1 MSYTKS
7 AFLALTPKKTR
18 KIKAFNPLQF
28 VTRCGIFSVTVTLNI
43 GGVMYLNTTVR
54 IPEIKGK
61 IITKKKG
68 GATYI
73 LYQYGSEYN
82 TDKKYAIP
90 LRAIVG
96 KVSPSDETLMFPNE
110 KYQLYFPDAQIPEE
124 LPLAYRSCCLKI
136 GSCVVIRKVLD
147 EYKLLPMLRKRF
159 GDDTGLI
166 LDLVSYLIVEEENAG
181 QYYPDYAFT
190 HPLLTEKMAIHSD
203 SKVSRLLGT
212 MTKDQCI
219 GFLDDWNRERD
230 HKSRIY
236 VSYDSTNKNCG
247 AGDIDIVEFGK
258 AKDDK
263 GLPVFNLSIAMDK
276 TNRVPLFYEE
286 YPGSITDV
294 SQFTFMVDKAIEYDY
309 KKIGFILDRGYFS
322 KENIRYIE
330 DNGYTFIIMCKGCKA
345 LVSDLVFKNQGSFE
359 TRREA
364 AIRSYKVYGITVSGR
379 LYDDDTKDRYFHIYY
394 NPSRQAAE
402 REQMEQR
409 IEKFRQFLDK
419 HIGKQVKFGK
429 TYQEY
434 FHLHYDRNGIF
445 RGADERCDVIERE
458 LQLCGYFCIITS
470 EKMTA
475 SQALIQYKGRDISEK
490 LFRSDKTFIGSR
502 SERVQSSQSM
512 SSKIFIEFVALI
524 VRNRIYNLLK
534 EQMIRMDARQ
544 KYMTVPAAIRE
555 LEKIEMIRRNN
566 KVYKLDHAVTRTQ
579 KAILSSFGIDETDIK
594 KSAEEYSKLLA
605 TTQSFITK
613 EEPDDGEEEI
623 D

>member
-1 MSYTKS
+1 
-7 AFLALTPKKTR
+7 
-18 KIKAFNPLQF
+18 
-28 VTRCGIFSVTVTLNI
+28 
-43 GGVMYLNTTVR
+43 MYLNTTVR

-68 GATYI
+68 GTTYI

-82 TDKKYAIP
+82 PEKQYAVP

-96 KVSPSDETLMFPNE
+96 KVSPSDATLMFPNE
-110 KYQLYFPDAQIPEE
+110 KFQTYFPDAEIPEE
-124 LPLAYRSCCLKI
+124 LPLAYRSCCLRI
-136 GSCVVIRKVLD
+136 GACIIIGKVLD
-147 EYKLLPMLRKRF
+147 EYKLVPMLRKRF
-159 GDDTGLI
+159 GSDTGLI
-166 LDLVSYLIVEEENAG
+166 LDLVSYLIVNEENAG
-181 QYYPDYAFT
+181 QYYPDFAFT
-190 HPLLTEKMAIHSD
+190 HPLLTEKMTIYSD
-203 SKVSRLLGT
+203 SKVSRLLSS

-236 VSYDSTNKNCG
+236 VSYDSTNKNSD

-276 TNRVPLFYEE
+276 TNRIPLFYEE
-286 YPGSITDV
+286 YPGSVTDV
-294 SQFTFMVDKAIEYDY
+294 SQFTFMVDKVIEYEY

-322 KENIRYIE
+322 KENIRYID

-345 LVSDLVFKNQGSFE
+345 LVSGLVLENQGSFE
-359 TRREA
+359 TRRES
-364 AIRSYKVYGITVSGR
+364 AIRSYKVYGITVPGR
-379 LYDDDTKDRYFHIYY
+379 LYEDDTKVRYFHIYY
-394 NPSRQAAE
+394 NPSKQAAE
-402 REQMEQR
+402 REHLEQR

-419 HIGKQVKFGK
+419 HIGKPERFGK

-434 FHLHYDRNGIF
+434 FHLHYDRKGFF
-445 RGADERCDVIERE
+445 RGADERTDIIERE

-475 SQALIQYKGRDISEK
+475 SQALVQYKGRDISEK

-502 SERVQSSQSM
+502 SERVQSAQSM

-534 EQMIRMDARQ
+534 EQMIRMESRQ
-544 KYMTVPAAIRE
+544 KYLTVPAALRE
-555 LEKIEMIRRNN
+555 LEKIEMVRRNN
-566 KVYKLDHAVTRTQ
+566 KTYKLDHAVTKTQ
-579 KAILSSFGIDETDIK
+579 KIILSSFGLDETDI
-594 KSAEEYSKLLA
+594 SRQAEEYSKQL
-605 TTQSFITK
+605 TVTQSFISK

-623 D
+623 DRYN